1 MPGRAATASSSARP
15 MLINSGGGGILSGIG
30 GAINN
35 ASNALFGFSF
45 LGMGFGWLGAKV
57 GESTKAGS
65 ALSTIS
71 NNAAALNVNISELGD
86 DTMVAKA
93 GSKLSDYIGK
103 TMPKYASKLQN
114 NNMSMLMMAGANMAV
129 GTANLASSFGE
140 RLDILKQMQ
149 ADLNGG
155 EVPST
160 FAIIFGSKSLHPA
173 VLEARKEAMS
183 LSTFTGTLI
192 NLAGIF
198 GNAYLL
204 LSSNS
209 QTPST
214 DTGIKGFLKNNLGFI
229 AKQMAVTT
237 GSSMAANF
245 LTRKHTCLQAYKAAC
260 LAEQDGYNLSG
271 EIYMGIIAGLAPD
284 KMPPARI
291 QMIAEQCM
299 GQGLSAQETLKYAS
313 SQLFP
318 NKSVGKFTAQRKAES
333 SAIGYGQP
341 AYGY

>member
-1 MPGRAATASSSARP
+1 MQVKPKPSPGRAV
-15 MLINSGGGGILSGIG
+15 LITGNGGILSGIG

-45 LGMGFGWLGAKV
+45 LGMGLGWVGSKV

-86 DTMVAKA
+86 DTLVAKA
-93 GSKLSDYIGK
+93 GSKLSNYIGK
-103 TMPKYASKLQN
+103 TMPKYAGKLQN

-204 LSSNS
+204 LTSNS

-214 DTGIKGFLKNNLGFI
+214 DTGIKGFMKNNLGFI

-237 GSSMAANF
+237 GTSMAANA
-245 LTRKHTCLQAYKAAC
+245 LTSKHTCLQAYKAAC

-271 EIYMGIIAGLAPD
+271 EIYMGIISGLAPD
-284 KMPPARI
+284 KTPPARV
-291 QMIAEQCM
+291 QMIAAQCM
-299 GQGLSAQETLKYAS
+299 NSGLSSQETLRYAAAE
-313 SQLFP
+313 LFP
-318 NKSVGKFTAQRKAES
+318 RQSVGRFTANALSKSRVS
-333 SAIGYGQP
+333 SYGQP
-341 AYGY
+341 AYGH